1 MIVITAATG
10 HIGKVLVE
18 DLLRRKEKVRALG
31 RDPKKLDALAKAG
44 AETVVLDLTDL
55 SAVKQAFLGADAVFT
70 LVPPNYATANM
81 VSYYGSVGQVYAEAL
96 KESKVKFVVNLSSI
110 GAQLPDKTG
119 PIKALHQ
126 LEEKLNSLSE
136 TNVLHVRPPYFME
149 NLLISVGLIKSK
161 GINGS
166 PLKPDLSIP
175 MIATQDIAKFA
186 AERLAKRDFKGHSAV
201 EIHGQRDLT
210 MTEATQALGK
220 AIGKPGLPYVQF
232 PYEDAQK
239 AMVGMGLSQNVAEM
253 LIEMNQAFN
262 NGIVKPTQ
270 PRSAASTTPTSIEEF
285 AKTFAE
291 IYRQN

>member
-18 DLLRRKEKVRALG
+18 DLLCRKEKVRALG
-31 RDPKKLDALAKAG
+31 RDPKKLEALAKAG

-96 KESKVKFVVNLSSI
+96 KESKVQFVVNLSSI

-126 LEEKLNSLSE
+126 LEEKLNNLSE